1 MKCPR
6 CGLAELNDGHCI
18 VCGVTVEPRRIH
30 RLRLKLRRLSFA
42 PSTRALW
49 ELNLTVYHRTKM
61 IMLMFAVLVF
71 VTIMTLVLES
81 VGRYFVGALAAWFA
95 LMAFYDF
102 YKTHE
107 AKKK

>member
-1 MKCPR
+1 
-6 CGLAELNDGHCI
+6 
-18 VCGVTVEPRRIH
+18 
-30 RLRLKLRRLSFA
+30 
-42 PSTRALW
+42 
-49 ELNLTVYHRTKM
+49 M